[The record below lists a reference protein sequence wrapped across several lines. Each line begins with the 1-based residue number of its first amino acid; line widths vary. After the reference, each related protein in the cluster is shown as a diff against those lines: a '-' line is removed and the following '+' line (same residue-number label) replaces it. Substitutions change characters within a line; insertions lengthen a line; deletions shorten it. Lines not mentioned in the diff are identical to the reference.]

1 MPPRSKNSAATWQ
14 ICLADGSQKVGRF
27 ARRLEAGRSCGMMA
41 DMTAISVI
49 IALRAG

>member
-1 MPPRSKNSAATWQ
+1 MRQRSRNSAATWRV
-14 ICLADGSQKVGRF
+14 CPADGSQKVGCF